1 MPSKS
6 QCTMYLVNTALLA
19 LGLALTA
26 VAAAVLT
33 HHKELLDNVP
43 DSDAF
48 VHSAL
53 KNGPAT
59 ALATGVILFLMG
71 CMGCYAA
78 RNFEKGL
85 AKCVLFVYSFLAFVL
100 FVVALVAGVIELH
113 MSGMLRNYED
123 PGSKQA
129 HAFDQKIY
137 QAMSKFS
144 NTTFDKC
151 CVDGQLSSSE
161 ECSVLKGMVNQDQ
174 YADACMDKATFQTD
188 FFAWL
193 SHALKPL
200 GTVSVIV
207 GVAAFMLL
215 VASCCLLWRTR
226 KQEAAARKPLRDAE
240 AGQGGYYAQAQYQP
254 PSSTAGRL
262 T

>member
-6 QCTMYLVNTALLA
+6 QCTLYLVNTALFA
-19 LGLALTA
+19 LGLAVTA
-26 VAAAVLT
+26 VAGAVLT

-53 KNGPAT
+53 KNGPGF
-59 ALATGVILFLMG
+59 ALASGVILMFIG
-71 CMGCYAA
+71 VMGCYAA

-85 AKCVLFVYSFLAFVL
+85 AKCVLFVYSFLALVL
-100 FVVALVAGVIELH
+100 FVVALVAGVVELH
-113 MSGMLRNYED
+113 MSGTLHTYSD
-123 PGSKQA
+123 TGSKDV
-129 HAFDQKIY
+129 HAVDQKIFKAL
-137 QAMSKFS
+137 QGFS

-151 CVDGQLSSSE
+151 CSGGQPNKNVE
-161 ECSVLKGMVNQDQ
+161 ACTVLNGMWDQ
-174 YADACMDKATFQTD
+174 ARYAGACANKATFQTD

-193 SHALKPL
+193 SHALRPL
-200 GTVSVIV
+200 GIVSIVV

-215 VASCCLLWRTR
+215 VASCCLLWRS
-226 KQEAAARKPLRDAE
+226 KKADAAAKAPLRDAE
-240 AGQGGYYAQAQYQP
+240 KGQGYYAQAQYQP